1 MELVDRRLGSN
12 LNENEVMMMIKV
24 ALLCTNTTSNL
35 RPTMSSVLS
44 ILEGRTMIPEFIS
57 DPSEIMDE
65 MKLEAMRQYYFQIE
79 ENERNE
85 TQTESHSL
93 SIDGSW
99 MASSSS
105 AADLY
110 PVHVDSS
117 YWEKRN

>member
-1 MELVDRRLGSN
+1 
-12 LNENEVMMMIKV
+12 MMKK
-24 ALLCTNTTSNL
+24 SK
-35 RPTMSSVLS
+35 MSW
-44 ILEGRTMIPEFIS
+44 
-57 DPSEIMDE
+57 
-65 MKLEAMRQYYFQIE
+65 E